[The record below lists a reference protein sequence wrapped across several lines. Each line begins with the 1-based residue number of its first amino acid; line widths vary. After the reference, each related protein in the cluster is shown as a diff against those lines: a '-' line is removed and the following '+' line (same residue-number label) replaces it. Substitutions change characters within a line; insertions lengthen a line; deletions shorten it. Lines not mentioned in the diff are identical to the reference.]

1 MIPYLPRKNLKNAA
15 DRQRAEWDEEQKTKQ
30 MVAWLEQGEQ
40 QMKLNTD
47 AVNVLS
53 LDIDNIEIVVDED
66 DPTRIEIYILDELG
80 DRIEGG
86 TFSKDAFM
94 QHVRRFYE
102 AEY

>member
-1 MIPYLPRKNLKNAA
+1 MIPYLPRKNLKNEA
-15 DRQRAEWDEEQKTKQ
+15 DRQRAAWDEEQKNKK
-30 MVAWLEQGEQ
+30 MLAWLEKGEQ
-40 QMKLNTD
+40 EMKLNRD
-47 AVNVLS
+47 AMNVLS
-53 LDIDNIEIVVDED
+53 LDIDTIEIVVDED

-94 QHVRRFYE
+94 MHVRRFYE

>member
-1 MIPYLPRKNLKNAA
+1 
-15 DRQRAEWDEEQKTKQ
+15 
-30 MVAWLEQGEQ
+30 
-40 QMKLNTD
+40 MKPNPD

-66 DPTRIEIYILDELG
+66 APDRVELYILDAAG

-86 TFSKDAFM
+86 TFSKAAFM
-94 QHVRRFYE
+94 AHVRRFYE